1 MRKSLEIPD
10 PIYRQVKTCAVLR
23 GESVKAFLLKAI
35 EDKVCTEEGGSW
47 WASGRWKVTESA
59 DQAKD
64 SALESL

>member
-35 EDKVCTEEGGSW
+35 EDKVCTEEGGGWSP
-47 WASGRWKVTESA
+47 SGRWTITESPGRENDA
-59 DQAKD
+59 
-64 SALESL
+64 ALES

>member
-35 EDKVCTEEGGSW
+35 EDKLCTEEIDSW
-47 WASGRWKVTESA
+47 WASGRWKMTESA
-59 DQAKD
+59 DQGND
-64 SALESL
+64 SAMEPL